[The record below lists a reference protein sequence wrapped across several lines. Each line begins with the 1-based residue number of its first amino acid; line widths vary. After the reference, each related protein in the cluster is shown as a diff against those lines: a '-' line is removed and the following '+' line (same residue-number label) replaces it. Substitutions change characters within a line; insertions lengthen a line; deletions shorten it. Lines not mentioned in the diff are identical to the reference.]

1 MVPVIG
7 RILQGLALLGLLFVG
22 ACASIPRSVIGVDG
36 DDISARDVPGTQIRP
51 IFVATTRAPASDE
64 AVFYSSERGSLSFAR
79 VDVSVPPLHQTG
91 KVERAQTLPPDPR
104 KHFVALD
111 PHRFAGENDFLS
123 ALNATLAKQPPG
135 RRNALIFVHGFNTA
149 FDGALFRIAQFAHD
163 IDYPGVV
170 VLFTWPSRGDATEY
184 LYDLSSALTA
194 RDDLVHTFS
203 LLSKS
208 NADSG
213 DIVAHSMG
221 NILTVEAL
229 RQGVLEGT
237 IGLDEKVNHIVL
249 ASPDIDIDLFE
260 KQIGKLPVDAYDFY
274 VIISRDD
281 KALALSKFLYGG
293 VARVGAAEIEA
304 FDRLGLTVVDLT
316 EIDDG
321 DSSHT
326 KFAGSPAIVKA
337 IRADLREG
345 FSAATQETAPPGVRI
360 IERVVRRASQIRQ

>member
-1 MVPVIG
+1 MVPAIG
-7 RILQGLALLGLLFVG
+7 GILRGVAFSGLLLVG
-22 ACASIPRSVIGVDG
+22 ACASIPHSVIGVDG
-36 DDISARDVPGTQIRP
+36 NTISARDVPGAHIRP
-51 IFVATTRAPASDE
+51 IFIATTREPSPDE
-64 AVFYSSERGSLSFAR
+64 AIFLSSERGPLSFAS

-91 KVERAQTLPPDPR
+91 KVERAPTLPPDPR
-104 KHFVALD
+104 RHFVALD
-111 PHRFAGENDFLS
+111 PHRFDSETDFLS
-123 ALNATLAKQPPG
+123 TLNATLARQPAD
-135 RRNALIFVHGFNTA
+135 RRNVLIFVHGFNTA

-163 IDYPGVV
+163 IDYPGIV

-194 RDDLVHTFS
+194 RDDLVRTFD
-203 LLSKS
+203 LLSRS
-208 NADSG
+208 NAVSG

-237 IGLDEKVNHIVL
+237 LGLDEKVNHIVL

-260 KQIGKLPVDAYDFY
+260 KQVGRLPVDAYDFY

-281 KALALSKFLYGG
+281 KALALSRFLSGG

-316 EIDDG
+316 ELDDG

-337 IRADLREG
+337 IRADLNEG
-345 FSAATQETAPPGVRI
+345 FSAATQENAPPGVRI
-360 IERVVRRASQIRQ
+360 IGRVVGRASQAR